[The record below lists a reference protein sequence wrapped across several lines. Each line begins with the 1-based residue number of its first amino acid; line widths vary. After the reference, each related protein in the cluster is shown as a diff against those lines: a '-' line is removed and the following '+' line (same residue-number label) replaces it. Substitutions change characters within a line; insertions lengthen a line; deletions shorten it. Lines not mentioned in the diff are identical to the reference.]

1 MSKMTQMYA
10 IEGWD
15 SAIIGTCFRGGR
27 EVLVYD
33 AYKIEE
39 LLMAHEGSDE
49 EYEEF
54 IELLERDDLGE
65 ETPVFIY
72 ADSSLRDEVIAAKR
86 GVSKLLH

>member
-1 MSKMTQMYA
+1 MRKMTQMYA

-54 IELLERDDLGE
+54 I
-65 ETPVFIY
+65 
-72 ADSSLRDEVIAAKR
+72 
-86 GVSKLLH
+86 